1 MRQLNLDQLHAFREV
16 VALGSVSAAA
26 QALNL
31 TQPAVSLQIRQLERR
46 LGVRLLERLGRRI
59 EPTAAG
65 RELLP
70 HVGRIEAAVG
80 EAVRAMADQAGAVGG
95 RVRLGTG
102 ATACIYL
109 LPRILRDLRSR
120 FPRLDIVVRTGN
132 TPEILRALE
141 DNAIDIALVTMPA
154 PGRALDATPIVED
167 EIVAVFAGQA
177 AVPEERL
184 TAAALA
190 ELPVVLYEPGG
201 NSRRVIDEWF
211 RRAGV
216 TLKPVME
223 LGSVEAIKELV
234 GAGLGCGLL
243 PRLAMAGG
251 GLAVRSLA
259 PPLRR
264 GLAMVLRR
272 DKTPDRALREVIKSL
287 TALRPA

>member
-1 MRQLNLDQLHAFREV
+1 M
-16 VALGSVSAAA
+16 
-26 QALNL
+26 
-31 TQPAVSLQIRQLERR
+31 
-46 LGVRLLERLGRRI
+46 
-59 EPTAAG
+59 
-65 RELLP
+65 
-70 HVGRIEAAVG
+70 
-80 EAVRAMADQAGAVGG
+80 
-95 RVRLGTG
+95 
-102 ATACIYL
+102 
-109 LPRILRDLRSR
+109 
-120 FPRLDIVVRTGN
+120 RTGN

-234 GAGLGCGLL
+234 GAGLGCALL